1 MLEKPTVEE
10 IEQRVL
16 EIVKADIMH
25 NTDSD
30 RKGALERELAAE
42 RKLIGDRGDFF
53 LDRIQGEAGVN
64 ISACYQCE
72 RCTNACPVSQYMDI
86 KPHQAMRYIQLG
98 WREEL
103 LKSSTIW
110 VCLSCEM
117 CTTYC
122 PNKVDVAEAINH
134 LRNMAAHSP
143 ISPSDES
150 LAIFHQT
157 FLEVLKTS
165 GKVNEFR
172 LMNAYYLKPG
182 ILKQKMKDG
191 TLKEEILLGMALLR
205 KGRLKIFTPRSRA
218 IKDLKKA
225 YTQIHG
231 EIV

>member
-1 MLEKPTVEE
+1 
-10 IEQRVL
+10 
-16 EIVKADIMH
+16 MH
-25 NTDSD
+25 NMASNRED
-30 RKGALERELAAE
+30 GPEREPGKE

-53 LDRIQGEAGVN
+53 LNRIQGEAGVN

-72 RCTNACPVSQYMDI
+72 RCTNACPVSHYMDI

-122 PNKVDVAEAINH
+122 PNEVDVAATINH
-134 LRNMAAHSP
+134 LRNMAAHASVTAK
-143 ISPSDES
+143 DKS

-157 FLEVLKTS
+157 FLEVLVTS

-172 LMNAYYLKPG
+172 LMNAYYSKPD
-182 ILKQKMKDG
+182 ILKQKMKEG
-191 TLKEEILLGMALLR
+191 ALKEEILLGLALLR
-205 KGRLKIFTPRSRA
+205 KGRLKLYTPRSRA
-218 IKDLKKA
+218 IKELRKSGHR
-225 YTQIHG
+225 IRG